1 MRSYLASR
9 VVADNTEMLDKF
21 FNRLGLSKKVR
32 YIPHG
37 LPLNQYKPLS
47 VPKPGYRERLQIPPD
62 APLLGCVAQL
72 VPVKDHPTL
81 LRAIARVPDAHLL
94 LAGSTTDSDYQNYLN
109 NLSSD
114 LNISTRVHF
123 LGNIQNI
130 PEFLAELDIF
140 ILPTMEKGEGMG
152 VALLEASAC
161 GKACIGTN
169 VTGIRDI
176 IINGETGILVP
187 PSDSQ
192 ALADS
197 ISALVASPEERKRLG
212 TNARKRVEQNFSIE
226 REVKA
231 HEALYEE
238 ILGRE

>member
-1 MRSYLASR
+1 
-9 VVADNTEMLDKF
+9 VADNTEMLDKF

-81 LRAIARVPDAHLL
+81 LQAIAKVPNAHLL
-94 LAGSTTDSDYQNYLN
+94 LAGSTTDSDYQNYLIR
-109 NLSSD
+109 LSSE
-114 LNISTRVHF
+114 LNISARVHF
-123 LGNIQNI
+123 LGNVQNI
-130 PEFLAELDIF
+130 PEFLAEIDLF
-140 ILPTMEKGEGMG
+140 ILPTMGRGEGCP
-152 VALLEASAC
+152 VALLEAMAC
-161 GKACIGTN
+161 GKACIATDIPGS
-169 VTGIRDI
+169 RDLI
-176 IINGETGILVP
+176 IDGESGILVT
-187 PSDSQ
+187 PSSPEV
-192 ALADS
+192 LAHA
-197 ISALVASPEERKRLG
+197 INRLVASPEERKRLG

-238 ILGRE
+238 LMGR